1 MSLDA
6 NATTLMPSDP
16 TTPVVAADF
25 HTFVAALFSL
35 TALQDW
41 LKLFVIGGLI
51 EAIRRYLSSFRDAI
65 RRTFWITA
73 NFDSRTDVYRAYH
86 DFASMIEMLICR

>member
-6 NATTLMPSDP
+6 NATILTLSDSNA
-16 TTPVVAADF
+16 PVVAADF

-51 EAIRRYLSSFRDAI
+51 EAIRRYLSSFRDVI

-86 DFASMIEMLICR
+86 GLTPIAEMLICR